1 MTAADRLAALD
12 SLPAADLVAQ
22 TAQCLTALVDAMNA
36 ETTLLR
42 AGRYREAAPHA
53 ADKTRRA
60 QDYASLSRAVQRQLP
75 RLKVEAPALVH
86 QLRAGHE
93 SFATQLAENLRVIAT
108 ARTVT
113 ETLLGDVATALGR
126 TTRTRTYGAAGT
138 VVAGGP
144 SARGVSIN
152 RAL

>member
-12 SLPAADLVAQ
+12 ALPPADLIGE
-22 TAQCLTALVDAMNA
+22 TTRCLVALVEAMNA

-42 AGRYREAAPHA
+42 AGRYREATPHA
-53 ADKTRRA
+53 AEKTRHA
-60 QDYASLSRAVQRQLP
+60 QDYAALSRAVQRRLP
-75 RLKVEAPALVH
+75 RLRDEAPALVD
-86 QLRAGHE
+86 QLRSGHE

-113 ETLLGDVATALGR
+113 ETLLGDVAASLGR
-126 TTRTRTYGAAGT
+126 GTRTQTYGATGT
-138 VVAGGP
+138 IAGGGAP
-144 SARGVSIN
+144 ARGVSVN